1 MTLMGPVL
9 YFRGAEAGAWR
20 LAALVVAQVEPPPLL
35 TSTYRAMP
43 LRLATRYGCS
53 LWRYDLALPIGGSP
67 CCHEYRVGDQSWRVH
82 LPATGAL
89 RMAYMA
95 CNGTEVKNV
104 WTCGRERNERWL
116 HLAAEHARNPF
127 HLLLHGGDQLYAD
140 ALWHDVPAFA
150 EWRRQSWRQRRKASF
165 TSEMAEAARDFFWN
179 SYCHLWSQPELA
191 PILSSVPSLM
201 MWDDHDIID
210 GWGS

>member
-53 LWRYDLALPIGGSP
+53 LWRYDFALPIGRSP

-104 WTCGRERNERWL
+104 WTCGRSATSAGCTWRRSMREMPFTCCCTVAINSMPMRYGTMFRHSPSGGNSPGVTVEKLPSHPKWPKQRGTSSGTATVTCGANRSW
-116 HLAAEHARNPF
+116 RRYPPF
-127 HLLLHGGDQLYAD
+127 H
-140 ALWHDVPAFA
+140 
-150 EWRRQSWRQRRKASF
+150 R
-165 TSEMAEAARDFFWN
+165 
-179 SYCHLWSQPELA
+179 
-191 PILSSVPSLM
+191 
-201 MWDDHDIID
+201 
-210 GWGS
+210 